1 MRARRIATLLLATH
15 AGMFCFGCDT
25 ASSDWASFTQSFSP
39 PTPGEAARWAV
50 DPYDAE
56 NQRRGVVLLANAP
69 WGGTPA
75 YLAMYREYLR
85 ENRDPLVK
93 VAALEAL
100 ARHGEASDAE
110 LAASALRDKSVQVRV
125 AAAKALQ
132 RLHNPAFTSPMCSRI
147 IDETEEASVRVE
159 LAIALGQY
167 PQDDVFQAL
176 AASLDARELAVNL
189 AALDSLQ
196 LLTRQDFGLDR
207 PLWLS
212 WYRSTKTPFRRE
224 LQYLYPTYQRSKGFW
239 DYVIFWS
246 PLVFEKPGVPV
257 GMKPVGAPA
266 PQQPFGNVG
275 DGKAPEAK
283 GAS

>member
-1 MRARRIATLLLATH
+1 MRARRIATLLLAAH
-15 AGMFCFGCDT
+15 AGLLSPGCDT

-50 DPYDAE
+50 DPTDAE

-85 ENRDPLVK
+85 ENRDPLVR

-100 ARHGEASDAE
+100 ARHGDASDAE

-147 IDETEEASVRVE
+147 IDETEESSVRVE

-167 PQDDVFQAL
+167 ATRDSFEALCSALDD
-176 AASLDARELAVNL
+176 RELAINL
-189 AALDSLQ
+189 AAADSLR
-196 LLTRQDFGLDR
+196 LITGADFGLEPGRWRAWRDAT
-207 PLWLS
+207 PD
-212 WYRSTKTPFRRE
+212 PFRDE
-224 LQYLYPTYQRSKGFW
+224 VPYYFPTFERQLGFG
-239 DYVIFWS
+239 DYIMFWAI
-246 PLVFEKPGVPV
+246 PTFEQPGVPA
-257 GMKPVGAPA
+257 GMRMPPEPVAAPA
-266 PQQPFGNVG
+266 PSAA
-275 DGKAPEAK
+275 APPA
-283 GAS
+283 

>member
-1 MRARRIATLLLATH
+1 MPVRWIATLLAT
-15 AGMFCFGCDT
+15 AAACALPAGCDT
-25 ASSDWASFTQSFSP
+25 ASSDWANFTQSFSP
-39 PTPGEAARWAV
+39 PTPGEAARWAL
-50 DPYDAE
+50 DPYDSE

-69 WGGTPA
+69 FGGTPA
-75 YLAMYREYLR
+75 YLVMYREYVR
-85 ENRDPLVK
+85 ENRDPLVR

-100 ARHGEASDAE
+100 ARHGEAQDAE
-110 LAASALRDKSVQVRV
+110 LAAQQLKDRSVQVRM
-125 AAAKALQ
+125 AAARALQ
-132 RLHNPAFTSPMCSRI
+132 RLHDPDVTAMICSRL
-147 IDETEEASVRVE
+147 IDETEEASVRAE

-167 PQDDVFQAL
+167 ASDDVFQAL

-239 DYVIFWS
+239 DYVVFWS

-257 GMKPVGAPA
+257 GMNDAKAAAPKA
-266 PQQPFGNVG
+266 PYGNLG
-275 DGKAPEAK
+275 EGKAPEAK
-283 GAS
+283 GPS